1 MQRFFDCGIDLG
13 TTNSCLAIPDDDH
26 GFKIIDNTAD
36 RMSVTPSA
44 VLINGKG
51 RMLIG
56 QRAYNSQKVEDL
68 AIHFKRQMGLS
79 KIIPFA
85 SAGVGKMP
93 EELSSEIL
101 KQLRGD
107 AETRLNRTVENV
119 IITVPAAFK
128 TLQSEATNKAGR
140 LAGFKNIILL
150 QEPIA
155 AAVAYG
161 AKPDSKDKHWMVF
174 DYGGGTL
181 DVAIISTLDNRLT
194 VENSEG
200 DNYFGGSDIDRIIF
214 REIVLKKLKF
224 AGYHVDE
231 LFDESMSSGK
241 SLVRKIQLDC
251 ENCKIELS
259 SKETSLLEIF
269 DIEDD
274 EGKPIEFECEITRDE
289 LESLIS
295 EKVERSIIIAKKA
308 LAGTEVKPEQLDKI
322 LLVGGSTFIPLV
334 RKRLAE
340 EFCVELDSSLN
351 PMTVVAAGAAI
362 YASTCV
368 IDVEEDAELTCTDNV
383 IINLTFDPISSEE
396 RVNVIG
402 KIANIKD
409 VNISKIKIDCAINN
423 DFSGV
428 CWTSG
433 WMELLDQITGIFDI
447 DVLLQKEILNHFK
460 VSTCDSKGTEIVIEN
475 PFFDIKHNEK
485 VLKMSAPPATMSI
498 GVQIIDPKTG
508 YDVLYHVIKKNSPL
522 PAQDDRTFKLSRDID
537 PANDDCITIKIW
549 EGENVQNP
557 EANFPAGAIT
567 VQSSAMDRMIPKGT
581 EVELTIIAD
590 ENRNIRV
597 SGYIPDFDFIIPE
610 ETLRSEA
617 KVDLDERMEEIDKKI
632 QQSEV
637 SIQRMKDKG
646 LDISNLEEQLNEV
659 KAGYN
664 DAYGKVESDEAAVN
678 EYVERFFDVESKII
692 DEERKHEQKKNNL
705 KNDEIV
711 KEAREQVETYGY
723 DEVKAEW
730 VELEESYNLAE
741 TAEEKSFVASKMS
754 NLGFEAMTNNYCW
767 LEAFFSHVLCKPETR
782 FTNSQ
787 KAEYWKSQAYLAMDS
802 KNTTQLR
809 KAIFELL
816 DLLTS
821 SASQAVAAFGSDLT
835 MQGGI

>member
-1 MQRFFDCGIDLG
+1 MQRFYDCGIDLG
-13 TTNSCLAIPDDDH
+13 TTNSCLAIPDNDH
-26 GFKIIDNTAD
+26 GFEIIDNTAD

-68 AIHFKRQMGLS
+68 AIQFKRQMGLS
-79 KIIPFA
+79 KMIPFA
-85 SAGVGKMP
+85 SAKIEKMP

-101 KQLRGD
+101 KQLRSD
-107 AETRLNRTVENV
+107 AETRLNRPIENV
-119 IITVPAAFK
+119 VITVPAAFK
-128 TLQSEATNKAGR
+128 TLQSEATNKAGK

-200 DNYFGGSDIDRIIF
+200 DNYFGGSDIDRILF
-214 REIVLKKLKF
+214 REVVLKKLK
-224 AGYHVDE
+224 AEGYHVDE
-231 LFDESMSSGK
+231 LFDESTSSGK
-241 SLVRKIQLDC
+241 SLARKIQLDC
-251 ENCKIELS
+251 ERCKIELS
-259 SKETSLLEIF
+259 NKDTAILEIF
-269 DIEDD
+269 DIDDD
-274 EGKPIEFECEITRDE
+274 EGEPIEFECEITRAE

-295 EKVERSIIIAKKA
+295 DTIERSIVIAKKA
-308 LAGTEVKPEQLDKI
+308 LAGADVKAEQLDKI

-334 RKRLAE
+334 RQRLAE
-340 EFCVELDSSLN
+340 EFGVPLDSSLN

-362 YASTCV
+362 YASTSV
-368 IDVEEDAELTCTDNV
+368 IDVEEEVELTSASNA
-383 IINLTFDPISSEE
+383 IINLTYDPISSEE
-396 RVNVIG
+396 TVNVIG
-402 KIANIKD
+402 KVANISD
-409 VNISKIKIDCAINN
+409 VSIAKVKIDCAINK

-433 WMELLDQITGIFDI
+433 WMELLDQYTGIFDV
-447 DVLLQKEILNHFK
+447 DVLLQKGILNHFR
-460 VSTCDSKGTEIVIEN
+460 VSACDSTGTEIVIEN
-475 PFFDIKHNEK
+475 PYFDIKHNET

-498 GVQIIDPKTG
+498 GVQIRDPKTG

-537 PANDDCITIKIW
+537 PMHDDCIAIRIW
-549 EGENVQNP
+549 EGENTQNP

-581 EVELTIIAD
+581 EIELTIVAD

-610 ETLRSEA
+610 ETLRAEA
-617 KVDLDERMEEIDKKI
+617 KVDLEERMDTVDKKI

-637 SIQRMKDKG
+637 SIQRLKDQG
-646 LDISNLEEQLNEV
+646 VDVSALEAEFDQV
-659 KAGYN
+659 KAGY
-664 DAYGKVESDEAAVN
+664 DSAYGKVDSDEAAVN
-678 EYVERFFDVESKII
+678 SYVEQFYDVESKII
-692 DEERKHEQKKNNL
+692 REERKHQQQKNNS
-705 KNDEIV
+705 KNDDTV
-711 KEAREQVETYGY
+711 KQAREQVENYG
-723 DEVKAEW
+723 DEEAKAAW
-730 VELEESYNLAE
+730 AELEESYSLAE
-741 TAEEKSFVASKMS
+741 TAEEKGFIANKMS
-754 NLGFEAMTNNYCW
+754 NLGFQAMTTNYGW
-767 LEAFFSHVLCKPETR
+767 LKSFFSIVLSKPETKY
-782 FTNSQ
+782 TNAQ

-802 KNTTQLR
+802 RNATQLR
-809 KAIFELL
+809 KAVFELL
-816 DLLTS
+816 DLMTS
-821 SASQAVAAFGSDLT
+821 SANQAVSAFGADLT
-835 MQGGI
+835 M

>member
-13 TTNSCLAIPDDDH
+13 TTNSCLAIPDNDH
-26 GFKIIDNTAD
+26 GFEIIDNTAD

-68 AIHFKRQMGLS
+68 AIQFKRQMGLS
-79 KIIPFA
+79 KKIPFA
-85 SAGVGKMP
+85 SAGVEKTP

-101 KQLRGD
+101 KQLRSD

-119 IITVPAAFK
+119 VITVPAAFK

-161 AKPDSKDKHWMVF
+161 AKPDSKDKHWMVY

-200 DNYFGGSDIDRIIF
+200 DNYFGGSDIDRILF
-214 REIVLKKLKF
+214 REVVLKKLKA

-231 LFDESMSSGK
+231 LFNESTSSGK
-241 SLVRKIQLDC
+241 SMARKIQLDC
-251 ENCKIELS
+251 ESCKIELS
-259 SKETSLLEIF
+259 TKSSAILEIF
-269 DIEDD
+269 DIDD
-274 EGKPIEFECEITRDE
+274 DNGEPIEFECEITRAE

-295 EKVERSIIIAKKA
+295 DTIERSIVIAKKA
-308 LAGTEVKPEQLDKI
+308 LAGAGIRADQLDKI

-334 RKRLAE
+334 RQRLAE
-340 EFCVELDSSLN
+340 EFGVELDSSLN

-362 YASTCV
+362 YASTSV
-368 IDVEEDAELTCTDNV
+368 IDVEEDVELTSANNAV
-383 IINLTFDPISSEE
+383 ISLTFDPISSEE
-396 RVNVIG
+396 MVNVIG
-402 KIANIKD
+402 KVTNIED
-409 VNISKIKIDCAINN
+409 VNIAKVKVDCALSR

-433 WMELLDQITGIFDI
+433 WMDLLDPTSGIFDI
-447 DVLLQKEILNHFK
+447 DVLLQKGILNHFR
-460 VSTCDSKGTEIVIEN
+460 VSACDRQGTEIVIEN
-475 PFFDIKHNEK
+475 PLFDIKHNET

-498 GVQIIDPKTG
+498 GVQIRDPKTG

-522 PAQDDRTFKLSRDID
+522 PAQDDRIFKLSRDID
-537 PANDDCITIKIW
+537 PMRDDCITIKIW
-549 EGENVQNP
+549 EGENTQNP

-567 VQSSAMDRMIPKGT
+567 VRSSAMDRMIPKGT

-610 ETLRSEA
+610 ETLRAEA
-617 KVDLDERMEEIDKKI
+617 RVDLEERMDTVDTKI
-632 QQSEV
+632 KQSEV
-637 SIQRMKDKG
+637 SIQLLKDQG
-646 LDISNLEEQLNEV
+646 VDVSDLERELEGV
-659 KAGYN
+659 KAGFN
-664 DAYGKVESDEAAVN
+664 DAYGKVNSDEAAVN
-678 EYVERFFDVESKII
+678 SYVDRFYDVESRII
-692 DEERKHEQKKNNL
+692 REERHHQQEKANT
-705 KNDEIV
+705 KNDDTV
-711 KEAREQVETYGY
+711 KQAREQVQSYG
-723 DEVKAEW
+723 DENAKSAW
-730 VELEESYNLAE
+730 ADLEESYELAE
-741 TAEEKSFVASKMS
+741 TAEEKSFIATKMS
-754 NLGFEAMTNNYCW
+754 NLGFEAMTTNYGW
-767 LEAFFSHVLCKPETR
+767 LKAFFSVVLSKPETKY
-782 FTNSQ
+782 TNAQ

-802 KNTTQLR
+802 NNAVHLR
-809 KAIFELL
+809 QAVFELL
-816 DLLTS
+816 GLMTS
-821 SASQAVAAFGSDLT
+821 SANQAVSAFGADLT
-835 MQGGI
+835 M

>member
-1 MQRFFDCGIDLG
+1 MQKFYDCGIDLG
-13 TTNSCLAIPDDDH
+13 TTNSCLAIPDNDH
-26 GFKIIDNTAD
+26 GFEIIDNQAD

-68 AIHFKRQMGLS
+68 AIQFKRQMGLS
-79 KIIPFA
+79 KKIRFA
-85 SAGVGKMP
+85 SAGVEKMP

-101 KQLRGD
+101 KQLRND
-107 AETRLNRTVENV
+107 AETRLNRVVENV
-119 IITVPAAFK
+119 VITVPAAFK
-128 TLQSEATNKAGR
+128 TLQSEATNKAGKM
-140 LAGFKNIILL
+140 AGFKNIILL

-200 DNYFGGSDIDRIIF
+200 DNYFGGSDIDRILF
-214 REIVLKKLKF
+214 REIVLKKLKE
-224 AGYHVDE
+224 AGYKVDD
-231 LFDESMSSGK
+231 LFDEGTSSGK
-241 SLVRKIQLDC
+241 SMARKIQLDC

-259 SKETSLLEIF
+259 NRDSAILEIF
-269 DIEDD
+269 DIDD
-274 EGKPIEFECEITRDE
+274 DNGEPIEFECEITRAE
-289 LESLIS
+289 LEALIS
-295 EKVERSIIIAKKA
+295 DTVERSIVIAKKA
-308 LAGTEVKPEQLDKI
+308 LAGADIQADQLDKI

-340 EFCVELDSSLN
+340 EFGAELDSSLN

-362 YASTCV
+362 YASTSV
-368 IDVEEDAELTCTDNV
+368 IDVEEEVEPTSANNAIIGLTY
-383 IINLTFDPISSEE
+383 DPISSEE
-396 RVNVIG
+396 MVNVIG
-402 KIANIKD
+402 KVTNIHD
-409 VNISKIKIDCAINN
+409 LSISKVKIDCSLSK

-433 WMELLDQITGIFDI
+433 WMELLDQHTGIFDI
-447 DVLLQKEILNHFK
+447 DVLLQKGVLNHFR
-460 VSTCDSKGTEIVIEN
+460 VSACSNTGSEIVVEN
-475 PFFDIKHNEK
+475 PYFDIKHNET

-498 GVQIIDPKTG
+498 GVQIRDSKTG

-537 PANDDCITIKIW
+537 PAKSDCITIKIW
-549 EGENVQNP
+549 EGENTQNP

-581 EVELTIIAD
+581 EIELTIVAD

-617 KVDLDERMEEIDKKI
+617 KVDLEERMDTVDTKI
-632 QQSEV
+632 KQSEV
-637 SIQRMKDKG
+637 SIQRLKDQG
-646 LDISNLEEQLNEV
+646 VDVSDLEDELEQI

-664 DAYGKVESDEAAVN
+664 DAYGKVDSDEAAVN
-678 EYVERFFDVESKII
+678 TYVDRFFDVESRII
-692 DEERKHEQKKNNL
+692 REERKHQQQKANS
-705 KNDEIV
+705 KNDDTV
-711 KEAREQVETYGY
+711 KQAREQVENFG
-723 DEVKAEW
+723 DDDAKAAW
-730 VELEESYNLAE
+730 AELEESYELAE
-741 TAEEKSFVASKMS
+741 TAEEKSFIANKMS
-754 NLGFEAMTNNYCW
+754 NLGFEAMTTNYGW
-767 LEAFFSHVLCKPETR
+767 LKSFFTIVLSKPETKY
-782 FTNSQ
+782 TNAQ

-802 KNTTQLR
+802 RNATQLR
-809 KAIFELL
+809 KAVFELL
-816 DLLTS
+816 ELMTS
-821 SASQAVAAFGSDLT
+821 SANQAVSSFGADLT
-835 MQGGI
+835 M

>member
-1 MQRFFDCGIDLG
+1 MQRFYDCGIDLG
-13 TTNSCLAIPDDDH
+13 TTNSCLAIPDNDH
-26 GFKIIDNTAD
+26 GFEIIDNTAD

-68 AIHFKRQMGLS
+68 AIQFKRQMGLS
-79 KIIPFA
+79 KMIPFA
-85 SAGVGKMP
+85 SAKIEKMP

-101 KQLRGD
+101 KQLRSD
-107 AETRLNRTVENV
+107 AETRLNRPIENV
-119 IITVPAAFK
+119 VITVPAAFK
-128 TLQSEATNKAGR
+128 TLQSEATNKAGK

-200 DNYFGGSDIDRIIF
+200 DNYFGGSDIDRILF
-214 REIVLKKLKF
+214 REVVLKKLK
-224 AGYHVDE
+224 AEGYHVDE
-231 LFDESMSSGK
+231 LFDESTSSGK
-241 SLVRKIQLDC
+241 SLARKIQLDC
-251 ENCKIELS
+251 ERCKIELS
-259 SKETSLLEIF
+259 NKDTAILEIF
-269 DIEDD
+269 DIDDD
-274 EGKPIEFECEITRDE
+274 EGEPIEFECEITRAE

-295 EKVERSIIIAKKA
+295 DTIERSIVIAKKA
-308 LAGTEVKPEQLDKI
+308 LAGADVKAEQLDKI

-334 RKRLAE
+334 RQRLAE
-340 EFCVELDSSLN
+340 EFGVPLDSSLN

-362 YASTCV
+362 YASTSV
-368 IDVEEDAELTCTDNV
+368 IDVEEEVELTSASNA
-383 IINLTFDPISSEE
+383 IINLTYDPISSEE
-396 RVNVIG
+396 TVNVIG
-402 KIANIKD
+402 KVANISD
-409 VNISKIKIDCAINN
+409 VSIAKVKIDCAINK

-433 WMELLDQITGIFDI
+433 WMELLDQYTGIFDV
-447 DVLLQKEILNHFK
+447 DVLLQKGILNHFR
-460 VSTCDSKGTEIVIEN
+460 VSACDSTGTEIVIEN
-475 PFFDIKHNEK
+475 PYFDIKHNET

-498 GVQIIDPKTG
+498 GVQIRDPKTG

-537 PANDDCITIKIW
+537 PMHDDCITIRIW
-549 EGENVQNP
+549 EGENTQNP

-581 EVELTIIAD
+581 EIELTIVAD

-610 ETLRSEA
+610 ETLRAEA
-617 KVDLDERMEEIDKKI
+617 KVDLEERMDTVDKKI

-637 SIQRMKDKG
+637 SIQRLKDQG
-646 LDISNLEEQLNEV
+646 VDVSALEAEFDQV
-659 KAGYN
+659 KAGY
-664 DAYGKVESDEAAVN
+664 DSAYGKVDSDEAAVN
-678 EYVERFFDVESKII
+678 SYVEQFYDVESKII
-692 DEERKHEQKKNNL
+692 REERKHQQQKNNS
-705 KNDEIV
+705 KNDDTV
-711 KEAREQVETYGY
+711 KQAREQVENYG
-723 DEVKAEW
+723 DEEAKAAW
-730 VELEESYNLAE
+730 AELEESYSLAE
-741 TAEEKSFVASKMS
+741 TAEEKGFIANKMS
-754 NLGFEAMTNNYCW
+754 NLGFQAMTTNYGW
-767 LEAFFSHVLCKPETR
+767 LKSFFSIVLSKPETKY
-782 FTNSQ
+782 TNAQ

-802 KNTTQLR
+802 RNATQLR
-809 KAIFELL
+809 KAVFELL
-816 DLLTS
+816 DLMTS
-821 SASQAVAAFGSDLT
+821 SANQAVSAFGADLT
-835 MQGGI
+835 M

>member
-1 MQRFFDCGIDLG
+1 MQRFYDCGIDLG
-13 TTNSCLAIPDDDH
+13 TTNSCLAIPDNDH
-26 GFKIIDNTAD
+26 GFEIIDNTAD

-68 AIHFKRQMGLS
+68 AIQFKRQMGLS
-79 KIIPFA
+79 KMIPFA
-85 SAGVGKMP
+85 SAKIEKMP

-101 KQLRGD
+101 KQLRSD
-107 AETRLNRTVENV
+107 AETRLNRPIENV
-119 IITVPAAFK
+119 VITVPAAFK
-128 TLQSEATNKAGR
+128 TLQSEATNKAGK

-200 DNYFGGSDIDRIIF
+200 DNYFGGSDIDRILF
-214 REIVLKKLKF
+214 REVVLKKLK
-224 AGYHVDE
+224 AEGYHVNE
-231 LFDESMSSGK
+231 LLDESTSSGK
-241 SLVRKIQLDC
+241 SLARKIQLDC
-251 ENCKIELS
+251 ERCKIELS
-259 SKETSLLEIF
+259 NKDTAILEIF
-269 DIEDD
+269 DIDDD
-274 EGKPIEFECEITRDE
+274 EGEPIEFECEITRAE

-295 EKVERSIIIAKKA
+295 DTIERSIVIAKKA
-308 LAGTEVKPEQLDKI
+308 LAGADVKAEQLDKI

-334 RKRLAE
+334 RQRLAE
-340 EFCVELDSSLN
+340 EFGVPLDSSLN

-362 YASTCV
+362 YASTSV
-368 IDVEEDAELTCTDNV
+368 IDVEEEVELTSASNA
-383 IINLTFDPISSEE
+383 IINLTYDPISSEE
-396 RVNVIG
+396 TVNVIG
-402 KIANIKD
+402 KVANISD
-409 VNISKIKIDCAINN
+409 VSIAKVKIDCAINK

-433 WMELLDQITGIFDI
+433 WMELLDQYTGIFDV
-447 DVLLQKEILNHFK
+447 DVLLQKGILNHFR
-460 VSTCDSKGTEIVIEN
+460 VSACDSTGTEIVIEN
-475 PFFDIKHNEK
+475 PYFDIKHNET

-498 GVQIIDPKTG
+498 GVQIRDPKTG

-537 PANDDCITIKIW
+537 PMHDDCITIRIW
-549 EGENVQNP
+549 EGENTQNP

-581 EVELTIIAD
+581 EIELTIVAD

-610 ETLRSEA
+610 ETLRAEA
-617 KVDLDERMEEIDKKI
+617 KVDLEERMDTVDKKI

-637 SIQRMKDKG
+637 SIQRLKDQG
-646 LDISNLEEQLNEV
+646 VDVSALEAELDQV
-659 KAGYN
+659 KAGY
-664 DAYGKVESDEAAVN
+664 DSAYGKVDSDEAAVN
-678 EYVERFFDVESKII
+678 SYVEQFYDVESKII
-692 DEERKHEQKKNNL
+692 REERKHQQQKNNS
-705 KNDEIV
+705 KNDDTV
-711 KEAREQVETYGY
+711 KQAREQVENYG
-723 DEVKAEW
+723 DEEAKAAW
-730 VELEESYNLAE
+730 AELEESYSLAE
-741 TAEEKSFVASKMS
+741 TAEEKGFIANKMS
-754 NLGFEAMTNNYCW
+754 NLGFQAMTTNYGW
-767 LEAFFSHVLCKPETR
+767 LKSFFSIVLSKPETKY
-782 FTNSQ
+782 TNAQ

-802 KNTTQLR
+802 RNATQLR
-809 KAIFELL
+809 KAVFELL
-816 DLLTS
+816 DLMTS
-821 SASQAVAAFGSDLT
+821 SANQAVSAFGADLT
-835 MQGGI
+835 M

>member
-1 MQRFFDCGIDLG
+1 MQRFYDCGIDLG
-13 TTNSCLAIPDDDH
+13 TTNSCLAIPDNDH
-26 GFKIIDNTAD
+26 GFEIIDNTAD

-68 AIHFKRQMGLS
+68 AIQFKRQMGLS
-79 KIIPFA
+79 KMIPFA
-85 SAGVGKMP
+85 SAKIEKMP

-101 KQLRGD
+101 KQLRSD
-107 AETRLNRTVENV
+107 AETRLNRPIENV
-119 IITVPAAFK
+119 VITVPAAFK
-128 TLQSEATNKAGR
+128 TLQSEATNKAGK

-200 DNYFGGSDIDRIIF
+200 DNYFGGSDIDRILF
-214 REIVLKKLKF
+214 REVVLKKLK
-224 AGYHVDE
+224 AEGYHVDE
-231 LFDESMSSGK
+231 LFDESTSSGK
-241 SLVRKIQLDC
+241 SLARKIQLDC
-251 ENCKIELS
+251 ERCKIELS
-259 SKETSLLEIF
+259 NKDTAILEIF
-269 DIEDD
+269 DIDDD
-274 EGKPIEFECEITRDE
+274 EGEPIEFECEITRAE

-295 EKVERSIIIAKKA
+295 DTIERSIVIAKKA
-308 LAGTEVKPEQLDKI
+308 LAGAGVKAEQLDKI

-334 RKRLAE
+334 RQRLAE
-340 EFCVELDSSLN
+340 EFGVPLDSSLN

-362 YASTCV
+362 YASTSV
-368 IDVEEDAELTCTDNV
+368 IDVEEEVELTSASNA
-383 IINLTFDPISSEE
+383 IINLTYDPISSEE
-396 RVNVIG
+396 TVNVIG
-402 KIANIKD
+402 KVANISD
-409 VNISKIKIDCAINN
+409 VSIAKVKIDCAINK

-433 WMELLDQITGIFDI
+433 WMELLDQYTGIFDV
-447 DVLLQKEILNHFK
+447 DVLLQKGILNHFR
-460 VSTCDSKGTEIVIEN
+460 VSACDSTGTEIVIEN
-475 PFFDIKHNEK
+475 PYFDIKHNET

-498 GVQIIDPKTG
+498 GVQIRDPKTG

-537 PANDDCITIKIW
+537 PMHDDCITIRIW
-549 EGENVQNP
+549 EGENTQNP

-581 EVELTIIAD
+581 EIELTIVAD

-610 ETLRSEA
+610 ETLRAEA
-617 KVDLDERMEEIDKKI
+617 KVDLEERMYTVDKKI

-637 SIQRMKDKG
+637 SIQRLKDQG
-646 LDISNLEEQLNEV
+646 VDVSALEAELDQV
-659 KAGYN
+659 KSGY
-664 DAYGKVESDEAAVN
+664 DSAYGKVDSDEAAVN
-678 EYVERFFDVESKII
+678 SYVEQFYDVESKII
-692 DEERKHEQKKNNL
+692 REERKHQQQKNNS
-705 KNDEIV
+705 KNDDTV
-711 KEAREQVETYGY
+711 KQAREQVENYG
-723 DEVKAEW
+723 DEEAKAAW
-730 VELEESYNLAE
+730 AELEESYSLAE
-741 TAEEKSFVASKMS
+741 TAEEKGFIANKMS
-754 NLGFEAMTNNYCW
+754 NLGFQAMTTNYGW
-767 LEAFFSHVLCKPETR
+767 LKSFFSIVLSKPETKY
-782 FTNSQ
+782 TNAQ

-802 KNTTQLR
+802 RNATQLR
-809 KAIFELL
+809 KAVFELL
-816 DLLTS
+816 DLMTS
-821 SASQAVAAFGSDLT
+821 SANQAVSAFGADLT
-835 MQGGI
+835 M

>member
-1 MQRFFDCGIDLG
+1 MQKFYDCGIDLG

-26 GFKIIDNTAD
+26 GFEIIENQAD

-68 AIHFKRQMGLS
+68 AIQFKRQMGLS
-79 KIIPFA
+79 KMIPFA
-85 SAGVGKMP
+85 SAKVEKAP

-101 KQLRGD
+101 KQLRSD
-107 AETRLNRTVENV
+107 AETRLNRQIENV
-119 IITVPAAFK
+119 VITVPAAFK
-128 TLQSEATNKAGR
+128 TLQSEATNKAGK

-200 DNYFGGSDIDRIIF
+200 DNYFGGSDIDRILF
-214 REIVLKKLKF
+214 REVVLKKLKA

-231 LFDESMSSGK
+231 LFDESTSSGK
-241 SLVRKIQLDC
+241 SLARKIQLDC
-251 ENCKIELS
+251 ESCKIELS
-259 SKETSLLEIF
+259 NKDSAILEIF
-269 DIEDD
+269 DIDDD
-274 EGKPIEFECEITRDE
+274 EGEPIEFECEITRAE
-289 LESLIS
+289 LESLIADTI
-295 EKVERSIIIAKKA
+295 ERSIVIAKKA
-308 LAGTEVKPEQLDKI
+308 LDGAGVKASQLDKI

-334 RKRLAE
+334 RQRLAE
-340 EFCVELDSSLN
+340 EFGVELDSSLN

-362 YASTCV
+362 YASTSV
-368 IDVEEDAELTCTDNV
+368 IDVEEDVELTSADNA
-383 IINLTFDPISSEE
+383 IINLTYDPISSEE
-396 RVNVIG
+396 TVNVIG
-402 KIANIKD
+402 KVANIND
-409 VNISKIKIDCAINN
+409 VKIAKIKIDCAISK

-433 WMELLDQITGIFDI
+433 WMDLLDQYTGIFDV
-447 DVLLQKEILNHFK
+447 DVLLQKGILNHFR
-460 VSTCDSKGTEIVIEN
+460 VSACDKTGTEIVIEN
-475 PFFDIKHNEK
+475 PYFDIKHNET

-498 GVQIIDPKTG
+498 GVQIRDPKTG

-537 PANDDCITIKIW
+537 PSRDDCITIKIW
-549 EGENVQNP
+549 EGENKQNP

-581 EVELTIIAD
+581 EIELTIVAD

-610 ETLRSEA
+610 ETLRAEA
-617 KVDLDERMEEIDKKI
+617 KVDLEERMEAVDTKI
-632 QQSEV
+632 KQSEV
-637 SIQRMKDKG
+637 SIQRLKEQGVDVS
-646 LDISNLEEQLNEV
+646 DLEDELEQV
-659 KAGYN
+659 KSGYE
-664 DAYGKVESDEAAVN
+664 DAYGKVDSDEAAVN
-678 EYVERFFDVESKII
+678 GYVEQFYDVESRII
-692 DEERKHEQKKNNL
+692 NEERKHQQQKNNS
-705 KNDEIV
+705 KNDDTV
-711 KEAREQVETYGY
+711 NQAREQVENYG
-723 DEVKAEW
+723 DEEAKAAW
-730 VELEESYNLAE
+730 AELEESYAEAE
-741 TAEEKSFVASKMS
+741 TAEEKSFVANKMS
-754 NLGFEAMTNNYCW
+754 NLGFQAMTTNYNW
-767 LEAFFSHVLCKPETR
+767 LKTFFTVVLCKPETQY
-782 FTNSQ
+782 TNAQ

-802 KNTTQLR
+802 RNATQLR
-809 KAIFELL
+809 KAVFELL
-816 DLLTS
+816 DLMTS
-821 SASQAVAAFGSDLT
+821 SASQAVSAFGADLT
-835 MQGGI
+835 M